1 MTITDAD
8 VCRLPRPGK
17 SRSDAEELKG
27 YSSEAGAVVPDHF
40 QVRPILQTVTG
51 VTGAGRSADIFE
63 GTPTGRRGRRSEVRD
78 VSPPLFGVFG
88 RPRYA
93 MMSCCLPSVAP
104 VTFRGFSDVATRS
117 IMGIS
122 LQHWL

>member
-1 MTITDAD
+1 VTITDAD

-17 SRSDAEELKG
+17 SRSDAEQLKG
-27 YSSEAGAVVPDHF
+27 YSSEVGAVVPDHF

-63 GTPTGRRGRRSEVRD
+63 CTPTGRRERRSEARD
-78 VSPPLFGVFG
+78 VSPPLFGIFG

-93 MMSCCLPSVAP
+93 MMSCCLQNVAT
-104 VTFRGFSDVATRS
+104 VTFRGVSDVATRS